1 MIATDVVV
9 VGGGPAG
16 STVAWRLARAGAHVT
31 LLDAAVFPRV
41 KLCAGWVTRQV
52 LADLELD
59 PATYPH
65 TLQPFDGVAVAVG
78 DADHETRWPSTA
90 SWGIVR
96 AEFDTF
102 LLRRAAAAGAD
113 VREGARVR
121 AIREEPDGVD
131 VETDAGV
138 LRAGIVVGAGGH
150 GCPVAR
156 ALGAVAADEDV
167 VVTQESET
175 RIGADRLRT
184 LTARH
189 GWPELV
195 AEPDFKGYGWYFT
208 KGDFLNVGIGAL
220 GGLPVRRRLERL
232 LARLRASGHLPDDL
246 ALTPFRGH
254 AYAIRRG
261 RPRRVAGARFAL
273 VGDAAGLARDV
284 SGEGIGPAVR
294 SAVLAAEA
302 IAAGRLSTYP
312 ARIRTVFGSRDG
324 LLAGLARRLP
334 ESMLLTLA
342 RLACTRPGLRRRL
355 LLEGAFGI
363 G

>member
-156 ALGAVAADEDV
+156 ALGP
-167 VVTQESET
+167 SPRT
-175 RIGADRLRT
+175 RT
-184 LTARH
+184 SSS
-189 GWPELV
+189 P
-195 AEPDFKGYGWYFT
+195 
-208 KGDFLNVGIGAL
+208 
-220 GGLPVRRRLERL
+220 RR
-232 LARLRASGHLPDDL
+232 A
-246 ALTPFRGH
+246 
-254 AYAIRRG
+254 RRG
-261 RPRRVAGARFAL
+261 SARTGSGLSPRGTDGRSSSRSRTSRATAG
-273 VGDAAGLARDV
+273 
-284 SGEGIGPAVR
+284 
-294 SAVLAAEA
+294 
-302 IAAGRLSTYP
+302 T
-312 ARIRTVFGSRDG
+312 SRR
-324 LLAGLARRLP
+324 AT
-334 ESMLLTLA
+334 S
-342 RLACTRPGLRRRL
+342 
-355 LLEGAFGI
+355 
-363 G
+363 